1 MKLSLV
7 SSFAQAL
14 NEQDTE
20 KESEEDIEAKTE
32 VITFFFFDVLLLL
45 IYIVSGAP
53 NENIVQNHF
62 NIAFFNVF

>member
-20 KESEEDIEAKTE
+20 KESEEDIQAKTE
-32 VITFFFFDVLLLL
+32 VITFFFFLMFC
-45 IYIVSGAP
+45 YY
-53 NENIVQNHF
+53 
-62 NIAFFNVF
+62 